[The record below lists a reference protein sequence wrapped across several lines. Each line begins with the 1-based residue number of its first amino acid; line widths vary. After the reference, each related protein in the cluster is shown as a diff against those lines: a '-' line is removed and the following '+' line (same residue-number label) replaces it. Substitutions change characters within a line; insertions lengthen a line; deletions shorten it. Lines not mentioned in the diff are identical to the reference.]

1 MCTVAVM
8 WRSPTAT
15 CTRFWLLKPSA
26 RQMSQSERM

>member
-1 MCTVAVM
+1 MCTVAM
-8 WRSPTAT
+8 TCRSPTVT